1 MKIIN
6 TSLHPES
13 LAPEEFDSYLSQ
25 GWYRMTQYLFSI
37 SHLFSYRSFDIDRV
51 WWLRYHINAI
61 QSHRSHRRIEN
72 LNSRFEVKY
81 DKFESISTEDEA
93 LYSRYYQFIDFDGYS
108 SLASCLFDEKEDK
121 KLFNTYTITVL
132 DGANQIAKAYIDL
145 GEKAVLAKVNFYDPD
160 YAKYSLGKF
169 LILKTIEF
177 MRKNDYEWY
186 YPGYIVVDRPKF
198 LYKLFL
204 GKESAEYYH
213 PDSETWKRYCDSI
226 LLPEQRT
233 EEEEHLLRNV
243 YFRFF
248 R

>member
-1 MKIIN
+1 M
-6 TSLHPES
+6 
-13 LAPEEFDSYLSQ
+13 
-25 GWYRMTQYLFSI
+25 
-37 SHLFSYRSFDIDRV
+37 
-51 WWLRYHINAI
+51 
-61 QSHRSHRRIEN
+61 
-72 LNSRFEVKY
+72 
-81 DKFESISTEDEA
+81 
-93 LYSRYYQFIDFDGYS
+93 
-108 SLASCLFDEKEDK
+108 
-121 KLFNTYTITVL
+121 

-233 EEEEHLLRNV
+233 EEDEHLLRNV